1 MSEHVNSRIKINK
14 KPSRFKCGKAW
25 SVVSQA
31 SSLSRLPS
39 HVVVVVAV
47 WFMGGGGVWY
57 ESEGKCLV
65 NYKTK

>member
-47 WFMGGGGVWY
+47 WFMGGGCV
-57 ESEGKCLV
+57 V
-65 NYKTK
+65 